1 MAAVLEQ
8 PTDKDIRGL
17 MQRIQS
23 EYREMPGLRLTLPQ
37 AQRLWG
43 LDQPKCE
50 EVLRKL
56 THSNV
61 LARTSDGAFVLR
73 QGRTAS

>member
-1 MAAVLEQ
+1 MAVVVDRPAER
-8 PTDKDIRGL
+8 DIHGL
-17 MQRIQS
+17 MRRIQS

-43 LDQPKCE
+43 LDRLKCE
-50 EVLRKL
+50 EVLRNL

-61 LARTSDGAFVLR
+61 LVRTSDGAFVLR
-73 QGRTAS
+73 QGRTVT